1 MKKIEALIDPGSMEQ
16 LKKALLK
23 IGIRR
28 MTISKVDEFDDQKGH
43 KELYRANEYLIDVT
57 KELKIELMVTTDEML
72 DRVVQAIEK
81 NTKTENISDRE
92 ISVFPV
98 GKVIRLRTHPSHSA

>member
-16 LKKALLK
+16 VKKALLK

-28 MTISKVDEFDDQKGH
+28 MTISKVDEFDDQKCH

-57 KELKIELMVTTDEML
+57 KELKIELMVTTDKML
-72 DRVVQAIEK
+72 DQVVHAIEK
-81 NTKTENISDRE
+81 NTKRENIGDRE

-98 GKVIRLRTHPSHSA
+98 GKVIQLRTHPSHST